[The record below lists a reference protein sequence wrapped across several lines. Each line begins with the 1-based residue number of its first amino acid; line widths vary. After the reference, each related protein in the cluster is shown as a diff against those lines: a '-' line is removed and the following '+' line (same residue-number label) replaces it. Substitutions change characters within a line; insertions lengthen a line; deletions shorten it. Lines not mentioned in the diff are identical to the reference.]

1 MLIWPAM
8 RSFHRLSMP
17 IALITQPRPRYWH
30 FRMTYFKLLVGD
42 MAVSFSFSICAFDT
56 IDHEIL
62 LDRISSHCG
71 IDGKPLAW
79 IASYLRNRTQSVI
92 VDGAESDPVQVKYG
106 VPQGFVL
113 GPKLYT
119 IYVNCLRL
127 VAERYGISIEQYSD
141 DTVI

>member
-1 MLIWPAM
+1 MKSAIL
-8 RSFHRLSMP
+8 
-17 IALITQPRPRYWH
+17 
-30 FRMTYFKLLVGD
+30 FRHHPFVLVGRASRHIAASQGHGFVVLLLD
-42 MAVSFSFSICAFDT
+42 LTAAFDT

-106 VPQGFVL
+106 VPQGSVV

-119 IYVNCLRL
+119 IK
-127 VAERYGISIEQYSD
+127 
-141 DTVI
+141 

>member
-1 MLIWPAM
+1 M
-8 RSFHRLSMP
+8 SKVFERLAAHQLDAHLASHEILSSTQYAYRP
-17 IALITQPRPRYWH
+17 NHSTETALLALQND
-30 FRMTYFKLLVGD
+30 LLQAASRGHGCVVLLLD
-42 MAVSFSFSICAFDT
+42 LTAAFDT

-106 VPQGFVL
+106 VPQGSVL
-113 GPKLYT
+113 GP
-119 IYVNCLRL
+119 
-127 VAERYGISIEQYSD
+127 
-141 DTVI
+141 